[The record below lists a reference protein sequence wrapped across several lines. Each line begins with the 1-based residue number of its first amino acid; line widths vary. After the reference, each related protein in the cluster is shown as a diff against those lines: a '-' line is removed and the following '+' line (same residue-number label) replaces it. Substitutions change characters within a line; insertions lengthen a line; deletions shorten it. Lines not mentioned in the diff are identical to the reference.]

1 MQTSV
6 DKTVYKKTLRFVN
19 SGFVKTCDE
28 HVISQIQNEAILNDT
43 NFNLV
48 KLQYKVSFFNH

>member
-1 MQTSV
+1 M
-6 DKTVYKKTLRFVN
+6 KKNTLRLVN